1 MELPRTPSTRLDGRR
16 ALVTGAGR
24 GIGLAC
30 AAALAQAGAHVV
42 LVARTTS
49 EVEEVAQAIRRDGGT
64 AEAITLDIT
73 ELDAL
78 NEVIA
83 GLEPFDILVNNAGT
97 NRASDVP
104 RSSGERFRLHG
115 LAEPAGGVLH
125 RASCRTPN
133 GGVRQAWLDHQ
144 YIVGYGLG
152 WRPQIVRSTVQTQ
165 AWYGRYDQSHGNRSR
180 PPRGFAST
188 RSARLSSRRHWL
200 VVFWRMKRSVAG
212 S

>member
-49 EVEEVAQAIRRDGGT
+49 EVEEVAQAICRDGGT

-73 ELDAL
+73 DLDAL

-97 NRASDVP
+97 NRPVTFLEVAVNDFDYMVS
-104 RSSGERFRLHG
+104 LN
-115 LAEPAGGVLH
+115 LAGGVLH
-125 RASCRTPN
+125 RASCRPPN
-133 GGVRQAWLDHQ
+133 GGVRQARLDHQ
-144 YIVGYGLG
+144 YIVANGLG
-152 WRPQIVRSTVQTQ
+152 WRPKSYGLLCNQ
-165 AWYGRYDQSHGNRSR
+165 AWYGRHDQSHGNRSR
-180 PPRGFAST
+180 PPRDSHQHDLPDLHRDATG
-188 RSARLSSRRHWL
+188 SS
-200 VVFWRMKRSVAG
+200 FSCG
-212 S
+212 